1 MTNEVRPTSNAGNWH
16 TRTVNLM
23 LLLFPKDQKADV
35 AQRLVEP
42 LYAVRLDH
50 ALADLTAAG
59 GCRAFSPSPITVRAA
74 WAACRA
80 PGLLCTT
87 ATSSLAVLGRRA

>member
-1 MTNEVRPTSNAGNWH
+1 
-16 TRTVNLM
+16 M

-50 ALADLTAAG
+50 VSALRLWLISQRPEDAEPF
-59 GCRAFSPSPITVRAA
+59 RH
-74 WAACRA
+74 
-80 PGLLCTT
+80 
-87 ATSSLAVLGRRA
+87 RR

>member
-50 ALADLTAAG
+50 VSALRLWLISQRPEDAEPF
-59 GCRAFSPSPITVRAA
+59 RNHR
-74 WAACRA
+74 
-80 PGLLCTT
+80 
-87 ATSSLAVLGRRA
+87 